1 MRFLHVLSEKNFS
14 GGEAQLEHLLRHLQA
29 VGHENSLVLVPDAKF
44 GRVAEELNLPVRWV
58 NMRRPLYPSTAL
70 GLRRAIREIEPEILH
85 FCCGRS
91 LLWGGLFSLG
101 MPIPLRVTTRRIDY
115 PIGSWIHRGG
125 RYRRLVDH
133 VIVNCKSVQNRVLE
147 AGVPKER
154 VTMVHEGIDVEPWNQ
169 ILSEREQA
177 RMRLGLSPD
186 ALVISCAATLRPRKG
201 QEVLIQAFT
210 ELADSYP
217 RAVLFLAGS
226 GSDLGNLRRRV
237 IALGLE
243 GRIRVPGAIKKIS
256 DLVAASDIAVMPS
269 FNEGLSNA
277 CLEASAA
284 GLPLVVSDVGGLPEI
299 VCNGVSGTVVPAGD
313 VGSLRDALARYLADD
328 SLRRRA
334 GAAGAER
341 TRSMFRVERM
351 TVDMENLF
359 QDLLRKEPRRVAA
372 G

>member
-1 MRFLHVLSEKNFS
+1 MRFLHVLSEQNFS
-14 GGEAQLEHLLRHLQA
+14 GGETQLEHLLRHLQA
-29 VGHENSLVLVPDAKF
+29 AGHENTLILVPGAKF
-44 GRVAEELNLPVRWV
+44 HSVAKELNLPVCSV
-58 NMRRPLYPSTAL
+58 NLRRPIYPSTILA
-70 GLRRAIREIEPEILH
+70 LRRAIRAVRPEILH

-101 MPIPLRVTTRRIDY
+101 LRIPLRVTTRRIDY
-115 PIGSWIHRGG
+115 PIGSSLHRGG

-133 VIVNCKSVQNRVLE
+133 VIVNCKSVQSRVLA
-147 AGVPKER
+147 AGVPEER
-154 VTMVHEGIDVEPWNQ
+154 VTMVHEGIDVRPWQ
-169 ILSEREQA
+169 EVLSERKEA
-177 RMRLGLSPD
+177 RNRLGLSED
-186 ALVISCAATLRPRKG
+186 SLVISCAAVLRPRKG
-201 QEVLIQAFT
+201 QDVLIQAFAD
-210 ELADSYP
+210 LAEAYP

-226 GSDLGNLRRRV
+226 GSDLDTLRRKV
-237 IALGLE
+237 IALGLQ
-243 GRIRVPGAIKKIS
+243 GRIRVPGAIEKIS

-299 VCNGVSGTVVPAGD
+299 VADGVSGKVVTAGD
-313 VGSLRDALARYLADD
+313 VSGLRDALAAYLADG

-341 TRSMFRVERM
+341 TRNLFRVESM
-351 TVDMENLF
+351 TTNMENLF
-359 QDLLRKEPRRVAA
+359 FNLLDKKTRPGIA